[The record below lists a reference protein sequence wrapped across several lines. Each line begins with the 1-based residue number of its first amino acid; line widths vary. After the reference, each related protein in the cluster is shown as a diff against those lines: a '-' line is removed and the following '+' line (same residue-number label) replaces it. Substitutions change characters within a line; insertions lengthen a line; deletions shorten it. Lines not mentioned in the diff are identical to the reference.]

1 MVCGICGQAGH
12 NRRTCPI
19 ITSAAASTAV
29 AFAESLS
36 LNPSLNT
43 LTPIASRKARRR
55 WRRSYRTIRRMRR
68 FINYSYECI
77 GPPPPTPDG
86 EWIGFV
92 PIEDIRIIYPTW
104 LKMRKAFANDDW
116 FTPKIIEMLWSGP
129 PAHRTNQLINT
140 LYVNIQVV
148 RNRCFVLYREL
159 HPQDIVNS
167 VQSTIMFHNLKSSNY
182 LIYWVIGNNLHEELD
197 ALENRLKYIGLLPKM
212 GTFPVR
218 STQIGHR
225 FYVIPHRLD
234 TEPPYHPETDKQF
247 LVEPYCQIDVHEGTG
262 SSVIIDDKDQISPLN
277 HWKFGALKLDYLL
290 KEMIKLGGKEHE
302 LFGSILD
309 LHEDIQLKEVSE
321 VEKEVA
327 GIPSKLTNIT

>member
-1 MVCGICGQAGH
+1 MVCSICGQAGH
-12 NRRTCPI
+12 NRRTCPQI
-19 ITSAAASTAV
+19 SSPQ
-29 AFAESLS
+29 
-36 LNPSLNT
+36 NPTQIS

-55 WRRSYRTIRRMRR
+55 WRRTYRAIRRMRR

-116 FTPKIIEMLWSGP
+116 FNPKIIEMLWSGP
-129 PAHRTNQLINT
+129 PAHRSNQLINT
-140 LYVNIQVV
+140 LYANIQVV
-148 RNRCFVLYREL
+148 RNRCFVLYRER
-159 HPQDIVNS
+159 HPQEIPNS
-167 VQSTIMFHNLKSSNY
+167 IHSTIMFHNLKSSNY

-234 TEPPYHPETDKQF
+234 TEPPYHPMTDKQF

-262 SSVIIDDKDQISPLN
+262 SSVIIDDKDQISPMN
-277 HWKFGALKLDYLL
+277 HWKFNALKLDYLL
-290 KEMIKLGGKEHE
+290 KEMIKLGGKDHE

-309 LHEDIQLKEVSE
+309 LHDDIQLKEVSE